1 MMIAGTGGSHRD
13 GTRPYPH
20 FLLHTRGLLLGNT
33 GTMRRPYPARDGGF
47 GYRKSGGSHRNPG
60 GSHRNRKNR

>member
-1 MMIAGTGGSHRD
+1 MNDSGYGRKPPRRYTSVPALFTA
-13 GTRPYPH
+13 
-20 FLLHTRGLLLGNT
+20 TRGLLLEDT
-33 GTMRRPYPARDGGF
+33 GTMCRPYLAF